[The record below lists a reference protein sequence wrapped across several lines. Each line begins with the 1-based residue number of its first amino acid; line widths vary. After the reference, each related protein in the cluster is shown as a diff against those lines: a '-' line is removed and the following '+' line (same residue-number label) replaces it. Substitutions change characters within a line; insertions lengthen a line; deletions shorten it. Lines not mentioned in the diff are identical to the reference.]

1 MLEFIPQLVANGIVL
16 GSIYVLVALGLT
28 LIFGII
34 DVVNFAH
41 GEFYM
46 VGAFVAFLCVSNLGL
61 PYPVAIVAT
70 AVIVGIFGFITEKLI
85 IRSLRRRDPH
95 PINYVLVTVGLSTF
109 LLYGINF
116 IFGPD
121 LRRIPSPYMKQLIH
135 FADVYLTTQR
145 LLVVVVA
152 FLLVALLSYFVK
164 YSSLGNQMRATAQNF
179 TAARIV
185 GVNTDRV
192 FASTFIIGSMLAGIA
207 GALVGAMFVTEPA
220 MGIHIIV
227 KAFIVVIVGG
237 MGSIIGSIVAGL
249 GLGLLETVAG
259 AVMPAEFL
267 DIIGFSIMILVLLTK
282 PTGLFG
288 SKGGARA

>member
-1 MLEFIPQLVANGIVL
+1 MLEFIPQLVVNGIVL

-46 VGAFVAFLCVSNLGL
+46 VGAFVAFVCVSKLGL
-61 PYPVAIVAT
+61 PYPLAIVAT
-70 AVIVGIFGFITEKLI
+70 ALVTGIFGYITEKVI
-85 IRSLRRRDPH
+85 IRSLRLRDPH

-116 IFGPD
+116 VFGPD
-121 LRRIPSPYMKQLIH
+121 LKRIPSPYMKQILH
-135 FADVYLTTQR
+135 FGNVFLTAQR
-145 LLVVVVA
+145 LWVVVVA
-152 FLLVALLSYFVK
+152 ALLVALLAYFVK
-164 YSSLGNQMRATAQNF
+164 YSPLGKQMRATAQNF
-179 TAARIV
+179 SAARIV

-192 FASTFIIGSMLAGIA
+192 FASTFFIGAMLAGIA

-227 KAFIVVIVGG
+227 KAFIVVVVGG

-259 AVMPAEFL
+259 AAMPAEFL
-267 DIIGFSIMILVLLTK
+267 DIIGFSIMIIILLTK

-288 SKGGARA
+288 SKGDARA